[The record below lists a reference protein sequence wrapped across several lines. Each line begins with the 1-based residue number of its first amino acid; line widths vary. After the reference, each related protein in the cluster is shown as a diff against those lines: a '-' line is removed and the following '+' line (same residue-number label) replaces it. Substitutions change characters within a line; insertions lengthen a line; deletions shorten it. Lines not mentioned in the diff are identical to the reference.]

1 MQPYHSPRKKEKGA
15 KGEEERNMCYFYVNV
30 RLLLVFVTVL
40 FPAITPCWCSGAL
53 VLTSN
58 LALLLD
64 FEGLYS
70 LTPTANPQLLSYHSH
85 SNQAITMNLLVYW
98 LCLGFSP
105 VHIHFS
111 KFHLAFRTHS
121 YLIRSIKP
129 SLTALFLTHFFLSQ
143 LMFLFRPGP
152 HSRVP
157 YYNYWKS
164 QQ

>member
-15 KGEEERNMCYFYVNV
+15 KGEEERNMCSFYVNV
-30 RLLLVFVTVL
+30 TLLLVFVTVL

-70 LTPTANPQLLSYHSH
+70 LTPTANPPTVAFPLSPGDYHELAH
-85 SNQAITMNLLVYW
+85 VLT
-98 LCLGFSP
+98 LGFSP

-111 KFHLAFRTHS
+111 KFHLAFGTHS
-121 YLIRSIKP
+121 YLIRSVKP

-143 LMFLFRPGP
+143 LMFLFQPGP
-152 HSRVP
+152 HS
-157 YYNYWKS
+157 
-164 QQ
+164 